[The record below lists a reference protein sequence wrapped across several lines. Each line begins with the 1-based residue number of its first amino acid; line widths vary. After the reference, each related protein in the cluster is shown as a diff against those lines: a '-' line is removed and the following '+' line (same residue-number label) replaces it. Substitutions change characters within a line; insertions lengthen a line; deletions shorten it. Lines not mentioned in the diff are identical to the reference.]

1 MTGKPRS
8 VCGPLRPERK
18 CEVKT
23 GYSISPAGYGV
34 VGGQEVALRP
44 RVDVQLGRLA
54 QSRIR
59 LLCVCRCYVGIPM
72 NERSILGG
80 RKRGTDHWA
89 TAAPQQS
96 FGNRILPFR
105 AAAAPPRRQQLRL
118 KPPPDSGTVI
128 FDEPDNFLSLREIQ
142 PWLMTFADTIEESG
156 GRVLIISH
164 HPEIINQWAPKSG
177 FPQNP
182 LHIFGVVA
190 SRPRSLAGGLQQPPA
205 TFREF
210 IALGILLCRPS
221 WILGSSLGIRFGS
234 GGIGHSG
241 RCLTI
246 FFVRSSSD
254 YYTLSG
260 RMSSQNALVVFH
272 AKEAFHFHFFV
283 PLLLRAFLR
292 SCRDLLDCGLAKFAP
307 S

>member
-18 CEVKT
+18 YEVKT

-34 VGGQEVALRP
+34 VGGQEAALRP

-164 HPEIINQWAPKSG
+164 HPEIINQRAPKSG
-177 FPQNP
+177 FPQDP
-182 LHIFGVVA
+182 LHIWSSCKPTSISGWRITTTTGHIQGIYCFGNT
-190 SRPRSLAGGLQQPPA
+190 PM
-205 TFREF
+205 
-210 IALGILLCRPS
+210 RPS

-260 RMSSQNALVVFH
+260 RMGSQPALVVFH